1 MWFHLREVAGWLLVV
16 AAFYLLSL
24 AVGFLENPETPQIA
38 EASVTVFA
46 ALGVMRMGILLI
58 RISTAARI
66 VLAEIAHDK
75 TIDLDS
81 Q

>member
-16 AAFYLLSL
+16 AALYLICL
-24 AVGFLENPETPQIA
+24 AVGFLENPETPQIT
-38 EASVTVFA
+38 EAGVTVFA

-81 Q
+81 